1 MKLHSTILAALVA
14 ALACGPASAADGL
27 IDSLSK
33 DDTAPAPD
41 ESQKVVHRTAI
52 DETGVRTTDITLSN
66 TAQADIHI
74 NGAVLGRW
82 VFELSANRDAERYQ
96 PLTWRN
102 DKWYGSTYWGGPDWT
117 RVGKDWHHPGVNT
130 PSVRRFNAPT
140 AGRVTITGRVYKA
153 DTNKGGGDGVSLM
166 VRHNAQTVWTGRIA
180 GNDSKGI
187 EPKLNLTVAKGD
199 RIRFIVHKYGKIPYD
214 TTHWDP
220 VIKYASGK
228 TYQASKGF
236 VTNRG
241 KSEWSFE
248 MQMGARAKPGIP
260 HVHAFDADLA
270 LIEAAP
276 LVGKAVTLSEERS
289 HLPAFVLADGADKS
303 GVVFAV
309 SPKSFWQLDVVR
321 TKSGR
326 LDVTLVLEGIKRNL
340 EAGGSMKAPRVV
352 MAAYDGNW
360 QSGVKR
366 LEQLLSTQ
374 KAIAASFAEAH
385 TRMTGATSRQTDK
398 PELGLWTMLQAD
410 WQRQDRLDAKPETF
424 AKATKRHLALA
435 RKLLDDL
442 RAERQ
447 PDFLAAESQ
456 KLNKLTAAANKLKT
470 DDPTN
475 RQLYRHTRWL
485 KRHIALSNPLMDFGP
500 LLFCK
505 RVPTSYSHLV
515 MQYFGWRARPG
526 GGMFVLKNPGRSLAA
541 RDILGGK
548 LEGGNV
554 LAPRLGFDAKKIV
567 FSYVA
572 CNGKSPLVSPDKTK
586 PVGSFYDVYEIDI
599 DPSAL
604 FKTGANPRNLR
615 RLTSGPYE
623 HLMPTYLPDG
633 GIAFSSTRRKGYA
646 RCFGGQ
652 FGTKWHVYTIH
663 RMDGD
668 GSNLKTL
675 SYHDTNEWFPAV
687 ANDGRILYS
696 RWDYIDRDAV
706 THQNLWS
713 MRPDGTNP
721 VAVWGNA
728 TPKPHCSFQIQP
740 IPNSRKIA
748 FTASAH
754 HSITAGSIVVVD
766 PSLGRDGM
774 EPLTRI
780 TPEVPFPEA
789 ESRGI
794 REYYSAPWPLSE
806 KYFLTAYSP
815 VPLVWEPGANPANAL
830 GLYLIDSF
838 GNRELIYRDPEIS
851 STNPCPLVPRKRPR
865 VVTGNLPKNP
875 PPVGEMMIRDVY
887 RGLGTVKR
895 GSVKQL
901 RIVQIFPK
909 TTNLGNNPAVG
920 LAGEENTRAILG
932 TVPIEAD
939 GSARFIVPARI
950 PVLFQVLD
958 ADGLAVQTMR
968 SLTYLQPDEKT
979 SCVGCHE
986 PLEYVAA
993 TERTIAMQRKPSRI
1007 DPGKLGGKAFSFMR
1021 VVQPVLDKLCIE
1033 CHTGKKTKKSK
1044 KTIDLTSTPH
1054 NGFTKSYWSLCG
1066 DRNFWGG
1073 GTNPKNAKE
1082 ALVPRFG
1089 ARNVVQVT
1097 PPGGMYGSP
1106 GSRLIKILRSPKGHY
1121 KVKLS
1126 GDDIRRIAA
1135 WIDLNA
1141 IFYGVNDPKEQA
1153 RQLKGLKVP
1162 MPEIQ

>member
-1 MKLHSTILAALVA
+1 MAIRSTILAGFILAFASALV
-14 ALACGPASAADGL
+14 SAAGPPTGGL
-27 IDSLSK
+27 IGSLSK

-52 DETGVRTTDITLSN
+52 DKSGVRTTDITLSN
-66 TAQADIHI
+66 TGPKAVGMD
-74 NGAVLGRW
+74 GAVLGRW
-82 VFELSANRDAERYQ
+82 VFDIQSARKTGRYR

-117 RVGKDWHHPGVNT
+117 RVGKDWHHPGINT
-130 PSVRRFNAPT
+130 PAVRCFRAPA
-140 AGRVTITGRVYKA
+140 AGRITITGRVYKA
-153 DTNKGGGDGVSLM
+153 DKTGGDGVSLL
-166 VRHNAQTVWTGRIA
+166 VRHNAQTVWTGQIA
-180 GNDSKGI
+180 GNDSKGL
-187 EPKLNLTVAKGD
+187 EPNLTLTVAKD
-199 RIRFIVHKYGKIPYD
+199 DAIRFIVHKRGQIPYD

-220 VIKYASGK
+220 IIKYAPGK

-236 VTNRG
+236 VTGRG
-241 KSEWSFE
+241 KSDWSCE
-248 MQMGARAKPGIP
+248 MQMDAGGKPGLP
-260 HVHAFDADLA
+260 RVHAFDGDLT
-270 LIEAAP
+270 LLDAAP
-276 LVGKAVTLSEERS
+276 VVGKAVTLSAERG
-289 HLPAFVLADGADKS
+289 HLPAFVLADGADES

-309 SPKSFWQLDVVR
+309 SPKSFWQFDVAR

-326 LDVTLVLEGIKRNL
+326 LDVTLVMEGIKRKL
-340 EAGGSMKAPRVV
+340 EAGGSIKAPRVI
-352 MAAYDGNW
+352 MAAYWGGW
-360 QSGVKR
+360 QSGIKR
-366 LEQLLSTQ
+366 LEQLLGVNA
-374 KAIAASFAEAH
+374 AIGGAFLNAH
-385 TRMTGATSRQTDK
+385 ERRTGTLARPTDR
-398 PELGLWTMLQAD
+398 PELQLWTMVQND
-410 WQRQDRLDAKPETF
+410 WRRQDGKDLKAAAKKHIAQT
-424 AKATKRHLALA
+424 
-435 RKLLDDL
+435 RKLLTDL
-442 RAERQ
+442 RVDR
-447 PDFLAAESQ
+447 PKSFLADEA
-456 KLNKLTAAANKLKT
+456 KRLDRLTENDYL
-470 DDPTN
+470 
-475 RQLYRHTRWL
+475 RVRWL
-485 KRHIALSNPLMDFGP
+485 KRHIALSNPLMNFGP
-500 LLFCK
+500 LVFCK
-505 RVPTSYSHLV
+505 RAPTSYSHLV
-515 MQYFGWRARPG
+515 MQYFGWRARG
-526 GGMFVLKNPGRSLAA
+526 GGGLFVLKNPGHSLAA
-541 RDILGGK
+541 RDILDGR

-554 LAPRLGFDAKKIV
+554 LAPRLDFDAKKIV

-572 CNGKSPLVSPDKTK
+572 CDGKSPLTAADKK
-586 PVGSFYDVYEIDI
+586 APPGSFYDIYEVDI
-599 DPSAL
+599 DPSTL
-604 FKTGANPRNLR
+604 FETGANAKKLR

-663 RMDGD
+663 RMDAD
-668 GSNLKTL
+668 GRNLTTL
-675 SYHDTNEWFPAV
+675 SFHDTNEWFPAV

-713 MRPDGTNP
+713 MRPDGTAP
-721 VAVWGNA
+721 MAVWGNA
-728 TPKPHCSFQIQP
+728 TPKPHCTFQIQA
-740 IPNSRKIA
+740 IPNSRKIV

-754 HSITAGSIVVVD
+754 HSITGGSIVVVD

-774 EPLTRI
+774 APLTRI

-794 REYYSAPWPLSE
+794 REYYAAPWPLSE

-851 STNPCPLVPRKRPR
+851 STNPCPLAARRHPQ
-865 VVTGNLPKNP
+865 VVTGSLPENP
-875 PPVGEMMIRDVY
+875 PPVGEMMMRDIY
-887 RGLGTVKR
+887 QGLGGVKRGTVKE
-895 GSVKQL
+895 L
-901 RIVQIFPK
+901 RIVQILPK
-909 TTNLGNNPAVG
+909 TTNLGDRPAVG
-920 LAGEENTRAILG
+920 LAREENARAILG
-932 TVPIEAD
+932 TVPVESD

-968 SLTYLQPDEKT
+968 SLTYLQPGESV

-986 PLEYVAA
+986 PLGSVPSVG
-993 TERTIAMQRKPSRI
+993 RTIAMQRKASRI
-1007 DPGKLGGKAFSFMR
+1007 DPGKLGGRTFSFMR
-1021 VVQPVLDKLCIE
+1021 VVQPVLNKLCVE
-1033 CHTGKKTKKSK
+1033 CHPGKKAKKN
-1044 KTIDLTSTPH
+1044 IDLTSTPH
-1054 NGFTKSYWSLCG
+1054 RGFTRSYWSLCG

-1106 GSRLIKILRSPKGHY
+1106 GSRLMKILRSPKGHY

-1141 IFYGVNDPKEQA
+1141 VFYGVYDPKAQA
-1153 RQLKGLKVP
+1153 QQLKGLKVP